1 MVAVL
6 LGINALVYGGW
17 WLAPPR
23 FMKDHFVSSL
33 RNLDEVCAMSLFLVV
48 EV

>member
-6 LGINALVYGGW
+6 LGINALVFGW

-23 FMKDHFVSSL
+23 FMKDHFESSL
-33 RNLDEVCAMSLFLVV
+33 RNLDEVCATSLFLVV
-48 EV
+48 DV